1 LANLFS
7 YVLSVL
13 YFLSL
18 YILSFYMFCRYTFGL
33 FIRFV
38 VLPFVSLYVLSLYVL
53 VFYMFCHYLFCL
65 FILFGVIRY
74 VLSMFCHI
82 PFPIMCGILQRV
94 DFTLLHPV
102 TNYSQGCQYLLTL
115 SHNFTTGF
123 QVTNETSS
131 RQWPLIMPKNN
142 LLQYL

>member
-1 LANLFS
+1 MFCLFYTFCRYIFCLFICFVVTHLVFL
-7 YVLSVL
+7 YVLSFNL
-13 YFLSL
+13 LSL
-18 YILSFYMFCRYTFGL
+18 YTFCRYT
-33 FIRFV
+33 
-38 VLPFVSLYVLSLYVL
+38 SLS
-53 VFYMFCHYLFCL
+53 FYMFCHYLFCL

-74 VLSMFCHI
+74 VLSTFCHI

-102 TNYSQGCQYLLTL
+102 TNYSQGCQYLLTV

-123 QVTNETSS
+123 QVTNESSS